1 MGDQPNEKSEN
12 KGNKQDTPTILSG
25 DALREKLL
33 NTERELLNVQ
43 NRFDGES
50 DFSSTN
56 RFRSSNEKSEG
67 SVEESPE
74 KTNVSDRL
82 ELHEDTSNGFVES
95 TTSVEE
101 TGQANGS
108 EYDESLEIVGKTS
121 RTDFGSHEEAVPLN
135 KKEKK
140 KMARRKEDRVVS
152 KIVAIVVAA
161 LIISIAVFGFSFY
174 RYWQSGLQP
183 LNKNDDHLK
192 QVHIPYRSSTK
203 DIGSIL
209 EKDKIIKSGFVF
221 SYYVKMNNLTDFQA
235 GYYQMSPDM
244 TLDQIAS
251 LLQEGGT
258 DEPVAIADA
267 KITIPEG
274 YTVEQIADVVA
285 KKTEFTKEDF
295 LNLMKDEAF
304 FDQLVSQFPEL
315 LTSAK
320 QAEGVR
326 YRLEGYLFPATYN
339 YYKKQSLE
347 DFVTKMVSTTNQVMA
362 PYYDKIKEQ
371 GLTVQQVLTLASLV
385 EKEGVSETDRRK
397 IAQVF
402 FNRLNQDPPMPLQ
415 SDISVI
421 YALGEHKEHLSE
433 KDTQVDSPYNLYIN
447 PGYGPGPFDNPG
459 EEAIKAVVDPDITV
473 SDLYFLADVK
483 TGEVYFAKT
492 YEDHLKLKKEHIDD
506 KME

>member
-1 MGDQPNEKSEN
+1 MDDRSNEKSEN
-12 KGNKQDTPTILSG
+12 KGNEQEPSRVLSG
-25 DALREKLL
+25 EALRKKLF
-33 NTERELLNVQ
+33 NTEKELLDSQ
-43 NRFDGES
+43 EQS
-50 DFSSTN
+50 EPKTDFSSAN
-56 RFRSSNEKSEG
+56 RFKSSEDGGDDGMERPLHS
-67 SVEESPE
+67 S
-74 KTNVSDRL
+74 TASDRL
-82 ELHEDTSNGFVES
+82 ELHNE
-95 TTSVEE
+95 SVEE
-101 TGQANGS
+101 PINEEPKEPADQQ
-108 EYDESLEIVGKTS
+108 YDESLEILGKTS
-121 RTDFGSHEEAVPLN
+121 RTDSNVVGEEVGLN
-135 KKEKK
+135 KREKK
-140 KMARRKEDRVVS
+140 KMVRKKEDKVVN
-152 KIVAIVVAA
+152 KIVAIVLAA
-161 LIISIAVFGFSFY
+161 LLISIVVFGFSFY
-174 RYWQSGLQP
+174 RYWKSGLQP
-183 LNKNDDHLK
+183 LNKNDDQLK

-209 EKDKIIKSGFVF
+209 EKDKVIKSGFVF

-244 TLDQIAS
+244 TLNQIAS
-251 LLQEGGT
+251 MLQEGGT

-267 KITIPEG
+267 RITVPEG
-274 YTVEQIADVVA
+274 YTVEQIADLVD
-285 KKTEFTKEDF
+285 KKTSFSKKDF
-295 LNLMKDEAF
+295 LALMKNEAF
-304 FDQLVSQFPEL
+304 FDQLVGQFPEL

-371 GLTVQQVLTLASLV
+371 GLTVQEVLTLASLV

-402 FNRLNQDPPMPLQ
+402 FNRMNQDPPMPLQ

-433 KDTQVDSPYNLYIN
+433 KDTQVDSPYNLYVHA
-447 PGYGPGPFDNPG
+447 GYGPGPFDNPG
-459 EEAIKAVVDPDITV
+459 EEAIKAVIDPDITV

-492 YEDHLKLKKEHIDD
+492 YEDHLKLKKEHIDN